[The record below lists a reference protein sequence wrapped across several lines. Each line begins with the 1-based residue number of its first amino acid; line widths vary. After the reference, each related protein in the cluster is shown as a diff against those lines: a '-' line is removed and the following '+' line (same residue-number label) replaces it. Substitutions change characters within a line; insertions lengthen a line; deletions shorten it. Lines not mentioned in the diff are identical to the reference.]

1 MAAWGTNVGPWTSCL
16 EKSNLIKITKGHHGM
31 AKLSYVSIMS
41 LDGFI
46 GDGHYN
52 WSLPSAGSTAFI
64 TGVIKNFGVYL
75 YGRKNYETMGV
86 WDDPSFVEK
95 MGDDDKEFARVW
107 RAAEKVV
114 FSKSLNAVT
123 SAKTRIEKDF
133 DINKIRAMKE
143 KSPADMCIGGPTLA
157 KQAFKA
163 GLIDE
168 IHLFVV
174 PDTIGNDFPVISVL
188 PKDFAIR
195 FELIETR
202 SFSKNWIYLHYRVR
216 AFH

>member
-1 MAAWGTNVGPWTSCL
+1 
-16 EKSNLIKITKGHHGM
+16 M

-52 WSLPSAGSTAFI
+52 WSLPAEGSTAFI
-64 TGVIKNFGVYL
+64 TGVIKNFGTYL

-86 WDDPSFVEK
+86 WEDPNFVEK

-107 RAAEKVV
+107 RSAEKVV
-114 FSKSLNAVT
+114 FSKSLNSVT
-123 SAKTRIEKDF
+123 SAKTRIENDF
-133 DINKIRAMKE
+133 DVNKIRVMKE
-143 KSPADMCIGGPTLA
+143 NSPTDMCIGGPTLA
-157 KQAFKA
+157 KLAFKA

-195 FELIETR
+195 LELIETC
-202 SFSKNWIYLHYRVR
+202 SFGKNWIYLRYRVQ
-216 AFH
+216 A

>member
-1 MAAWGTNVGPWTSCL
+1 
-16 EKSNLIKITKGHHGM
+16 
-31 AKLSYVSIMS
+31 MS

-52 WSLPSAGSTAFI
+52 WSQPADGSTAFI
-64 TGVIKNFGVYL
+64 TGVIKNFGTYL
-75 YGRKNYETMGV
+75 YGRKNYQTMGV
-86 WDDPSFVEK
+86 WEDASFVEK
-95 MGDDDKEFARVW
+95 MGDDDKKFARVW

-133 DINKIRAMKE
+133 DVNKIRAMKE
-143 KSPADMCIGGPTLA
+143 KSPTDMCIGGPTLA

-188 PKDFAIR
+188 PKDFAVHLD
-195 FELIETR
+195 LIETR
-202 SFSKNWIYLHYRVR
+202 SFSKSWIYLRYRVQ
-216 AFH
+216 A